1 VIYTITEYDNV
12 AFSDAGKITA
22 LSRQAGHFTSH
33 LPGMSSLY
41 ILFFFRRLDRQ

>member
-12 AFSDAGKITA
+12 AFLDAGKATA
-22 LSRQAGHFTSH
+22 LARQPGHFASR

-41 ILFFFRRLDRQ
+41 ILFFFRRLDR